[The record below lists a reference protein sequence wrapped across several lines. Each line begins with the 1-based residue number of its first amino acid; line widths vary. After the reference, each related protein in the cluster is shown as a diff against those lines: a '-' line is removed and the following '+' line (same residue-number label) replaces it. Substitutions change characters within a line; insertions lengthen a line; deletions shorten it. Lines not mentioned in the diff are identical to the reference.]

1 MRTFKTR
8 SFVWIGLLPLIAP
21 GILFVLSKPTPAEK
35 IEQSEGVCDM
45 VNSDRE
51 GPYKDFTIGSVYIF
65 FDTIVRVRDARTG
78 ESKNNKKEKIS
89 G

>member
-21 GILFVLSKPTPAEK
+21 GILFILSKPTPAEK

-51 GPYKDFTIGSVYIF
+51 GPYTDFTIGSVYKIC
-65 FDTIVRVRDARTG
+65 FDTILRVRDARTG
-78 ESKNNKKEKIS
+78 ENKNSKTEKL
-89 G
+89 